1 MSGAD
6 FQVIADIGCKLG
18 EGPVWHPHEGVLYW
32 TDIEGG
38 RLWRYEPGGEAEVV
52 YEGQRVGGFTVQ
64 ADGALLLFR
73 ERGNVVIWDKGQ
85 VRSVVVEQI
94 QGHEEERFNDV
105 YADPMGRVYAG
116 TVCPG
121 MMGRLIR
128 LDVDGGWH
136 EVLSG
141 IACSNGMDL
150 TADQGKMYYTDSEM
164 RTIWRYSYDQSS
176 GGLYDRE
183 VFVEVGEGEGKPDG
197 LAVDREGHVWS
208 ARWGGWGVYQY
219 GCDGEVKRKI
229 DLPAAWTSSLCF
241 GGEGYDELYVTSA
254 GGDSKDELGEYA
266 GAVFKV
272 KVDVGGR
279 EPYLSRVSC

>member
-1 MSGAD
+1 MSGTD
-6 FQVIADIGCKLG
+6 FQVIADVGCKLG
-18 EGPVWHPHEGVLYW
+18 EGPVWHPHEGALYW
-32 TDIEGG
+32 TDIDAG
-38 RLWRYEPGGEAEVV
+38 RLWRYEPGEEAEVV
-52 YEGQRVGGFTVQ
+52 YEGQKVGGFTVQ

-94 QGHEEERFNDV
+94 QGREGERFNDV

-116 TVCPG
+116 TICPG

-128 LDVDGGWH
+128 LDVDGVWH

-150 TADQGKMYYTDSEM
+150 TCDHSQMYYTDSEM

-183 VFVEVGEGEGKPDG
+183 VFVEVAEGEGRPDG
-197 LAVDREGHVWS
+197 LTVDCGGDVWS
-208 ARWGGWGVYQY
+208 ARWGGWGVYRFSSE
-219 GCDGEVKRKI
+219 GAKKGKI
-229 DLPAAWTSSLCF
+229 DLPAARTSSLCF
-241 GGEGYDELYVTSA
+241 GGKGYEDLYVTSA
-254 GGDSKDELGEYA
+254 GGDDKDGLGEYA

-272 KVDVGGR
+272 KVDVRGR
-279 EPYLSRVSC
+279 ESFLSRVSC